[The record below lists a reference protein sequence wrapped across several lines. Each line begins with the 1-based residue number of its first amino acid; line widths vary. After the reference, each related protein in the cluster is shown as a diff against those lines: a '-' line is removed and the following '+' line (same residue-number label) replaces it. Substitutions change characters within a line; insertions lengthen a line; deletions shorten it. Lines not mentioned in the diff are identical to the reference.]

1 MSLEPGERQALAE
14 IESGPRRSDPGL
26 VAMLDLLT
34 VRSARWRS
42 ALMFTRL
49 HGKLVKGFVIG
60 AVISLA
66 IGPAIVGVLTMSP
79 AGPTGRG
86 QRPAGSATPASAYPR
101 GAVSA
106 ADR

>member
-1 MSLEPGERQALAE
+1 MSLEPGGRQALGE
-14 IESGPRRSDPGL
+14 IESGLRRSDPGL

-49 HGKLVKGFVIG
+49 HGKLVKSFVIG

-66 IGPAIVGVLTMSP
+66 IGIAIVGVLTMSP
-79 AGPTGRG
+79 AQAGHG
-86 QRPAGSATPASAYPR
+86 QCPAGSATPASTYPR

-106 ADR
+106 AER